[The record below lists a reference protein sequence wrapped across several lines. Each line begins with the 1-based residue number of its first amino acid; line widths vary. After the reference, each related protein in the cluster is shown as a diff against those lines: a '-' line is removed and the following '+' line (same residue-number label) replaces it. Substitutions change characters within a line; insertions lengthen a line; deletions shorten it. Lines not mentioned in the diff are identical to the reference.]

1 MHYVLDLQTKSIL
14 QSKVTKKW
22 LSSRQ
27 KPSLE
32 EIAVTD
38 PASDIKDTLEDQ
50 QPPSDNTA
58 PNSPASNATVES
70 PSGQPSPINEPET
83 QDSPSSLPA
92 GVNTIE
98 HFLVSTL

>member
-1 MHYVLDLQTKSIL
+1 MYVLDLQIKSIL
-14 QSKVTKKW
+14 QSKVTEKW

-32 EIAVTD
+32 IAVTD
-38 PASDIKDTLEDQ
+38 PNIKDTLEDQ

-98 HFLVSTL
+98 HFWAI

>member
-1 MHYVLDLQTKSIL
+1 MQFTNQIFW
-14 QSKVTKKW
+14 QSKVTEKW

-32 EIAVTD
+32 IAVTD
-38 PASDIKDTLEDQ
+38 PTNDIKDTLEDQ
-50 QPPSDNTA
+50 QPASDNTA

-70 PSGQPSPINEPET
+70 PPSGQPSPINEPET

-98 HFLVSTL
+98 HF